1 MVKLQEKIYE
11 ISLELVTHLP
21 KLLTALAT
29 LAIGFWIIKKLI
41 NFLRNKRE
49 GGRLQEV
56 RPFLLSVLSI
66 LLKALLLISV
76 AGMVGIET
84 TSFVAIVA
92 AAGFA
97 VGFALQGSLANFASG
112 VLILLFK
119 PYRIG
124 DYVQVADQVGYVEEI
139 QIFNTIIRSVGNKTI
154 IVPNSKATDGVI
166 TNMSDKPNIRVSFQV
181 HIPYETSF
189 ENVKRILENRLITL
203 EGVLREP
210 KPFVGL
216 EEFDT
221 HSLKLSVWCYCLP
234 ESYWEVHYMART
246 EVKKAL
252 GEAKIKVAYSEGVE
266 LGAIHPE

>member
-124 DYVQVADQVGYVEEI
+124 DYVQVAD
-139 QIFNTIIRSVGNKTI
+139 RSGLCGG
-154 IVPNSKATDGVI
+154 D
-166 TNMSDKPNIRVSFQV
+166 TN
-181 HIPYETSF
+181 
-189 ENVKRILENRLITL
+189 L
-203 EGVLREP
+203 
-210 KPFVGL
+210 
-216 EEFDT
+216 
-221 HSLKLSVWCYCLP
+221 
-234 ESYWEVHYMART
+234 
-246 EVKKAL
+246 
-252 GEAKIKVAYSEGVE
+252 
-266 LGAIHPE
+266 